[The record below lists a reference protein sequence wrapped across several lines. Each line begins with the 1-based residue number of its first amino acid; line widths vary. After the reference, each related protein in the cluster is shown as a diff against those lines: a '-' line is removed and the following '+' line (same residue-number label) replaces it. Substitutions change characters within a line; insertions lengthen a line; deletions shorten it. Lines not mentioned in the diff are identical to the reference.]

1 MSAEVFI
8 LLFLVACVAYWYSR
22 RYRADKPS
30 TSLPPV
36 PQAVAPAGLQSQSD
50 VDPFIQQVASEK
62 ARTDATVSAALQQHE
77 RELEERFADDVRL
90 KERLSQFA
98 RTNELDKALIALW
111 EEIKHY
117 PVWSSR
123 GDFDKWNKLHL
134 SGLSGAKE
142 KDTESVEFMQGT
154 QRFTVTQ
161 RTWSGME
168 GESYADFSF
177 LEDADE
183 VFAIGCSVDYGE
195 YGTSYRCLN
204 VSAFKKRGSWAKVL
218 LQYYGQIQI
227 ERNKSSAEFKY
238 FRADEIKSRFEE

>member
-1 MSAEVFI
+1 MSAEFFI
-8 LLFLVACVAYWYSR
+8 LIVLVACVAYWYSR
-22 RYRADKPS
+22 RNKDDKPS
-30 TSLPPV
+30 KSLPPV
-36 PQAVAPAGLQSQSD
+36 PQAVAPAAPHSQSD
-50 VDPFIQQVASEK
+50 VDPFMQQVASEK
-62 ARTDATVSAALQQHE
+62 AHSDATVSAALQQHE
-77 RELEERFADDVRL
+77 RELEEQFADDVRL

-117 PVWSSR
+117 PAWSSR
-123 GDFDKWNKLHL
+123 GDFEKWNKLHL

-142 KDTESVEFMQGT
+142 NDIESVEFVHGT
-154 QRFTVTQ
+154 QRFSVTE
-161 RTWSGME
+161 RTWSGVE

-177 LEDADE
+177 LEDGNE

-195 YGTSYRCLN
+195 YGASYRCLN

-227 ERNKSSAEFKY
+227 ERNKTSAEFKY

>member
-8 LLFLVACVAYWYSR
+8 LIVLAACAAYWYFR
-22 RYRADKPS
+22 PAKANKPS
-30 TSLPPV
+30 ATSQRV
-36 PQAVAPAGLQSQSD
+36 PDAVAPSVPQSQSSE
-50 VDPFIQQVASEK
+50 DPFMQQVASEK
-62 ARTDATVSAALQQHE
+62 ARTDAVIAAASQQQE

-98 RTNELDKALIALW
+98 RANELDKALIALW

-117 PVWSSR
+117 PAWSGRS
-123 GDFDKWNKLHL
+123 DFDKWNKLRL
-134 SGLSGAKE
+134 SEISGSKE
-142 KDTESVEFMQGT
+142 KDTESIEFKQVD
-154 QRFTVTQ
+154 QRFKVTQ

-177 LEDADE
+177 LEDGDE

-195 YGTSYRCLN
+195 YDTSYRCLN
-204 VSAFKKRGSWAKVL
+204 VAAFKKRGNWAKIL

-227 ERNKSSAEFKY
+227 TQNKSFAEFKY

>member
-8 LLFLVACVAYWYSR
+8 LIVLVACVAYWYSR
-22 RYRADKPS
+22 RDRADKPS

-36 PQAVAPAGLQSQSD
+36 QQAVAPAGPQSQSD
-50 VDPFIQQVASEK
+50 VDPFMQQIASEK
-62 ARTDATVSAALQQHE
+62 ARTDATVSAALQQHG

-98 RTNELDKALIALW
+98 RTNELDEALIALW
-111 EEIKHY
+111 EEIKYY
-117 PVWSSR
+117 PAWSSR

-134 SGLSGAKE
+134 SGISGTKE
-142 KDTESVEFMQGT
+142 KDTESVEFMHGT

-161 RTWSGME
+161 RTWSD
-168 GESYADFSF
+168 ESYADFSF
-177 LEDADE
+177 LEDGDE
-183 VFAIGCSVDYGE
+183 VFAIGCSVDYEE

-204 VSAFKKRGSWAKVL
+204 VSAFKNRGSWAKML

-227 ERNKSSAEFKY
+227 ERNKSSVESKY
-238 FRADEIKSRFEE
+238 FLADEIKSRFEK